1 MPAEL
6 ASQTLTFLF
15 TDIEGSTRLWEQHR
29 QPMKEALERHDVI
42 VREAV
47 ESWNG
52 QIVKSM
58 GDGFMAVFGSAADG
72 VSACLKAQHGLADAQ
87 WGETGALPVRM
98 ALHVG
103 EAARRNGDY
112 YGPTLNRTARV
123 MAAGHGGQVL
133 LSAAAAALVID
144 QLPEGS
150 TLRDLGEHRLKD
162 LGRPE
167 RVFQLVHPGLPVS
180 FPPLITLSRR
190 TRELPDEPS
199 AFVGRAAE
207 LDEIAERLEDE
218 SVRLLTLT
226 GPGGIGKTRL
236 ALRAAADQIGRFED
250 GALFVDLSAARDS
263 DSVLAAIARTIGLSE
278 TPDESLLDELS
289 RQLRE
294 QRVLLVLDNFE
305 QVTAAAPTAA
315 QLLHGC
321 PRLKFLVTSREALH
335 VRGEHLLAVPP
346 LALPSGARRQAT
358 AAQLLRYEAVQLF
371 VERARAVRPDFR
383 LTDQNAAAV
392 VEICLRL
399 DGLPLA
405 IELATAR
412 INLFSPEAL
421 RDRLSRRLQLL
432 GGGAQDLPARQQTLR
447 ATIEWSYQLLEPGEQ
462 RLFELLAAF
471 SGVSFDALD
480 AVASSIDR
488 LHETGIDTLDGLASL
503 AGKSLIKPA
512 NAEAGEPRLVMLET
526 IREYAAER
534 LDDLPEFSAAV
545 RRAHAA
551 YFANFARRQWEQL
564 SGDER
569 DTALA
574 AMAAEID
581 NLRLAWR
588 YWVDDGDLDQLNK
601 LVDTLWLLYDTQ
613 GSYHAT
619 IGLTRELLN
628 VLSST
633 PSTPERAMQEV
644 TLRTSLARALMA
656 IHGYTQEVED
666 AYARALELFEGDLEL
681 PQLFPVLRGLAS
693 FYNYRAEF
701 DKGAQLG
708 REILR
713 LAEVQADPSMRVDGH
728 LVLGS
733 SLALQ
738 HDLHGGLDQLERAI
752 ASFESQRHQ
761 ARRFRLGNNPGIAAF
776 TTSALTLWML
786 GFPDRALERATRAV
800 TLATELEHPFTLAY
814 ALFHT
819 SFLHLWRREP
829 EPMRD
834 RAVGVIDVADEHD
847 LPIWRALGTCLLGAA
862 KTGLGRPE
870 EGLAEI
876 RDGISLYQGLRTPP
890 VFWPLILYVRA
901 GASARSGRAAEGL
914 DLIEEAIEI
923 ADTGS
928 GLTLLPEFY
937 SLKGDLLFLL
947 AESNGPDAEPWFQ
960 QAFDKAGELDARM
973 IQLRAAIGLC
983 RSRREQGDAQHGRE
997 LLSGVYSTFT
1007 EGFTT
1012 PDLIDAG
1019 HLLDTERAPTFTQR
1033 RATRTFL
1040 FTDIVKST
1048 ALVEAIGDEA
1058 WEDLVQW
1065 HDETLR
1071 RLFVKHRGEEI
1082 DHGGD
1087 GFFIAFDD
1095 NGRALDCAVDIQR
1108 TLTEHRRA
1116 HGFSPQ
1122 VRIGVHTCEATRS
1135 GLDYRGKGVH
1145 VAGRIAA
1152 EAQGGEILA
1161 SAETVSEAQ
1170 IGFATTELRTVKLKG
1185 LAAPVRVVGIIW
1197 ATGP

>member
-1 MPAEL
+1 MPPEL
-6 ASQTLTFLF
+6 ASQTLAFLF

-29 QPMKEALERHDVI
+29 QPMKEALERHDAI
-42 VREAV
+42 LREAV
-47 ESWNG
+47 ESSNG
-52 QIVKSM
+52 QVVKST
-58 GDGFMAVFGSAADG
+58 GDGLMAVFGSAADG
-72 VSACLKAQHGLADAQ
+72 VTACLKAQDGLARAP
-87 WGETGALPVRM
+87 WGETGALRVRM
-98 ALHVG
+98 ALHAG

-123 MAAGHGGQVL
+123 MSAGHGGQVL
-133 LSAAAAALVID
+133 LSAAAAALVMD
-144 QLPEGS
+144 QLPKGS
-150 TLRDLGEHRLKD
+150 TLRDLGEQRLKD

-167 RVFQLVHPGLPVS
+167 RVFQLVHPDLPAS
-180 FPPLITLSRR
+180 FPPLVTLSHR
-190 TRELPDEPS
+190 TSELPDQPS
-199 AFVGRAAE
+199 VFVGRAAE
-207 LDEIAERLEDE
+207 LKEIGERLGDE

-236 ALRAAADQIGRFED
+236 ALRAAADQVDRFED

-278 TPDESLLDELS
+278 TPDEPLLDELT

-294 QRVLLVLDNFE
+294 QGVLLVLDNFE

-321 PRLKFLVTSREALH
+321 PRLKLLVTSREALH
-335 VRGEHLLAVPP
+335 LRGEHLLAVPP
-346 LALPSGARRQAT
+346 LALPSGSRREAS
-358 AAQLLRYEAVQLF
+358 AAQLLRYEAIQLF

-383 LTDQNAAAV
+383 LTDDNAAAV

-421 RDRLSRRLQLL
+421 RDRLGRRLQLL
-432 GGGAQDLPARQQTLR
+432 GSGAQDLPARQQTLR

-471 SGVSFDALD
+471 SDISFDALD

-488 LHETGIDTLDGLASL
+488 LRDTGIDTLDGLASL
-503 AGKSLIKPA
+503 VDKSLIKPV
-512 NAEAGEPRLVMLET
+512 NAGTGEPRLVMLET

-545 RRAHAA
+545 RRAHAV
-551 YFANFARRQWEQL
+551 YFANFARRHWQQL

-574 AMAAEID
+574 SMADEID

-588 YWVDDGDLDQLNK
+588 YWVDDGDLDQLNE
-601 LVDTLWLLYDTQ
+601 LVDSLWLLYDRQ

-619 IGLTRELLN
+619 IELTRELLN

-633 PSTPERAMQEV
+633 PSTPARAMEEV

-666 AYARALELFEGDLEL
+666 AYASALELFEGEREL

-701 DKGAQLG
+701 DKGAQVG

-713 LAEVQADPSMRVDGH
+713 LADVQADPSMRVDGH

-738 HDLHGGLDQLERAI
+738 HDLHAGLDHLERAI
-752 ASFESQRHQ
+752 ASFESQGHR

-819 SFLHLWRREP
+819 GFLHLWRREP
-829 EPMRD
+829 ELLRD
-834 RAVGVIDVADEHD
+834 RAVGLLDVADEHD
-847 LPIWRALGTCLLGAA
+847 LHIWRALGTCLLGAA
-862 KTGLGRPE
+862 KTGLGRSE

-876 RDGISLYQGLRTPP
+876 RDGIALYQGLRTPP
-890 VFWPLILYVRA
+890 VFWPLILFVRA
-901 GASARSGRAAEGL
+901 GACARSGRPAEGL
-914 DLIEEAIEI
+914 GLIEEAIEI
-923 ADTGS
+923 ADQGS

-937 SLKGDLLFLL
+937 SLKGDLLLL
-947 AESNGPDAEPWFQ
+947 IRPANGPNAEPWFQ
-960 QAFDKAGELDARM
+960 RAFDTARGLDARM
-973 IQLRAAIGLC
+973 TQLRAAIGLC
-983 RSRREQGDAQHGRE
+983 RSQRDRGDAQQGRE
-997 LLSGVYSTFT
+997 LLSAVYSTFT

-1019 HLLDTERAPTFTQR
+1019 HFLDTGRAGRTFTQR

-1058 WEDLVQW
+1058 WEHLVQW

-1082 DHGGD
+1082 DHAGD
-1087 GFFIAFDD
+1087 GFFIAFED
-1095 NGRALDCAVDIQR
+1095 NSRALGCAVDIQR

-1122 VRIGVHTCEATRS
+1122 VRIGVHTCQATRT
-1135 GLDYRGKGVH
+1135 GLGYQGKGVH
-1145 VAGRIAA
+1145 VAARIAA

-1161 SAETVSEAQ
+1161 SGETVSETQ
-1170 IGFATTELRTVKLKG
+1170 TGLATTEPRTVKLKG
-1185 LAAPVRVVGIIW
+1185 LAEPVRVAGIIW
-1197 ATGP
+1197 S